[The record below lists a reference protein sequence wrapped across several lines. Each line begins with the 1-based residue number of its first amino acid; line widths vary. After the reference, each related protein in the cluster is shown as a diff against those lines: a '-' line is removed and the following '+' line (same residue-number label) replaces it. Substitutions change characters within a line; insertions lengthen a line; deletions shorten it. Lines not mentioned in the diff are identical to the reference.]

1 MRHARAFCEQES
13 AMQVSIGLPATIPGV
28 PGGLLFA
35 WARQAD
41 AGPFASLGVIGRL
54 VYPNYES
61 LITLSAMA
69 GITRRVRL
77 LTAALLA
84 PLYNTGILAKQ
95 AASLDALCGGRL
107 TLGLGVGNRQDD
119 YEAAPSTFGQRG
131 RQFDEQLA
139 LLKRIWSGQ
148 PLREHVGPIGPAPIQ
163 PGGPQLLIGGRAD
176 VALKRVARWASG
188 YLSSETDVQRALA
201 HYQHVEEFWKAE
213 RRSGKPRFV
222 GITYF
227 GLGKGAEERIQSYLR
242 EYYAFRGPEA
252 EAIVK
257 AASSTPALVK
267 EALRTWADIGMDELL
282 FWPCIPDL
290 DQVERLA
297 QLVEGPAR

>member
-1 MRHARAFCEQES
+1 
-13 AMQVSIGLPATIPGV
+13 MQVSIGLPSTIPGV
-28 PGGLLFA
+28 PGDLLFA
-35 WARQAD
+35 WAQQAD

-69 GITRRVRL
+69 GVTRRLRL

-84 PLYNTGILAKQ
+84 PLYNTGVLAKQ

-107 TLGLGVGNRQDD
+107 TLGLGIGNRRDD
-119 YEAAPSTFGQRG
+119 YEAAPGSFGQRG
-131 RQFDEQLA
+131 RHFDEQLA
-139 LLKRIWSGQ
+139 LLKRIWSGAS
-148 PLREHVGPIGPAPIQ
+148 LNERVGPIGPAPIQ
-163 PGGPQLLIGGRAD
+163 PGGPELLIGGRAE
-176 VALKRVARWASG
+176 VALNRVARWASG

-201 HYQHVEEFWKAE
+201 HYQRVEAFWKE
-213 RRSGKPRFV
+213 EGRGGRPRFV

-227 GLGKGAEERIQSYLR
+227 GLGKGAEEHIQSYLR
-242 EYYAFRGPEA
+242 GYYAFRGPQA

-257 AASSTPALVK
+257 AASSTPAMVK
-267 EALRTWADIGMDELL
+267 ETLRIWADIGMDELL
-282 FWPCIPDL
+282 FWPCLASL

-297 QLVEGPAR
+297 QLVEG